1 MSEQAIQSLLRF
13 FFGKIG
19 APSRRRS
26 SLAAK
31 GYISCRLPG
40 CKRSRDGFGTLPTSC
55 GLRRFEFLRENSKQP
70 FSSSFQKNPEGFT
83 FGILVI
89 CFSDVRT
96 ASSAGESK
104 KAFASS
110 IERSEKRTTTL
121 RLSKSCRWNS
131 NRLFTGRPHVMQE
144 TDYSVPLERLAGMK
158 TFWREQF
165 CPLLRTGMTQTAGGC
180 CSISDRAR
188 KRDYEYGVS

>member
-89 CFSDVRT
+89 CFSDVST

-131 NRLFTGRPHVMQE
+131 NRLFTGCRAC
-144 TDYSVPLERLAGMK
+144 DARDRLFSA
-158 TFWREQF
+158 
-165 CPLLRTGMTQTAGGC
+165 
-180 CSISDRAR
+180 S
-188 KRDYEYGVS
+188 

>member
-1 MSEQAIQSLLRF
+1 MVEQRSPKPRAEGSSPSAPAMSEQAVQSLLRF
-13 FFGKIG
+13 F
-19 APSRRRS
+19 S
-26 SLAAK
+26 SKKSEHPHAAK

-131 NRLFTGRPHVMQE
+131 NRLFTGCRAC
-144 TDYSVPLERLAGMK
+144 DARDRLFSA
-158 TFWREQF
+158 
-165 CPLLRTGMTQTAGGC
+165 
-180 CSISDRAR
+180 S
-188 KRDYEYGVS
+188 